1 MASKNMSGLKI
12 VFILH
17 FIISGAVGLQHLLV
31 PRVWTDMAGIE
42 ITETVTW
49 RLIGAALLAFA
60 VSSLLASREVVWE
73 RVRILVIMEI
83 IWSFLAVLVIVWGIL
98 LEGLPPLEWVNV
110 VLLTIFGGIFSA
122 FYLKLKTNMTEE
134 A

>member
-1 MASKNMSGLKI
+1 MTRKNMSGLKI
-12 VFILH
+12 VFMLH
-17 FIISGAVGLQHLLV
+17 FIIAGAVGLQHLLI

-60 VSSLLASREVVWE
+60 VSSLLATREVVWE

-83 IWSFLAVLVIVWGIL
+83 LWSFLAALVIVWGTL
-98 LEGLPPLEWVNV
+98 VEGLPPLEWVNV
-110 VLLTIFGGIFSA
+110 VLLSLFGGIFSV
-122 FYLKLKTNMTEE
+122 FYLKMKSIKNGES
-134 A
+134 

>member
-12 VFILH
+12 VFMLH
-17 FIISGAVGLQHLLV
+17 FIIAGAVGLQHLLI
-31 PRVWTDMAGIE
+31 PRAWTDVIGIE
-42 ITETVTW
+42 ITETGTW

-60 VSSLLASREVVWE
+60 VSSLLASREIQWE

-83 IWSFLAVLVIVWGIL
+83 IWSFLAALVILWGMKV
-98 LEGLPPLEWVNV
+98 EGLPPLEWVNV
-110 VLLTIFGGIFSA
+110 VLLTVFGGMFSF
-122 FYLKLKTNMTEE
+122 FYLKMKSIKSGE